1 MRARLVNAA
10 WRQGPGGAGAAGE
23 RPDEAL
29 GGLGAAAGD
38 ALLPA
43 ALAWAAAPPD
53 AAAQPA
59 SAAAACSPRTVVRV
73 QRPCRCAALPPAGR
87 ASAARCRQQLA
98 ARDPQVLPHGLLPR
112 RRGVPLCARRRRG
125 RGAPAARVHAAPAP
139 ACRRRVCVRRAGL
152 GGLCGRRAAPGAP
165 ARGGRGAGAGRRPGA
180 PLGPGAHRAPVPADG
195 PVAAAPLGVWRP
207 RLWACSNRAS
217 GRGSLAACTVL
228 RGAAC
233 AAPGL
238 ACHAVCAHIY
248 PCASYV
254 VSAACEPGGRHSPWQ
269 WLGAGRDDVCLCA
282 SV

>member
-87 ASAARCRQQLA
+87 ASAARCRQQL
-98 ARDPQVLPHGLLPR
+98 
-112 RRGVPLCARRRRG
+112 
-125 RGAPAARVHAAPAP
+125 AARVHAAPAP

-269 WLGAGRDDVCLCA
+269 WLGAGRDVCLCA